1 MKYLKSFLPKET
13 LLDTIVLL
21 ISILP
26 IEKRAFRLVKIMFF
40 NCSFTK
46 LYRFFIHLWKYFK
59 KAFIIFIFYNIL
71 FFFSQIDNLLQIYG
85 FTVANSAN
93 NTAIINTLNV

>member
-26 IEKRAFRLVKIMFF
+26 IEKRAFMLVKIMFF
-40 NCSFTK
+40 SCSFTK
-46 LYRFFIHLWKYFK
+46 LYRFFIHLKKYFK

-71 FFFSQIDNLLQIYG
+71 LFSVKSTIYFKFMGSLLLILL
-85 FTVANSAN
+85 
-93 NTAIINTLNV
+93 IIQR